1 VYNKLSSV
9 RNSINARAKTLT
21 DVKNILEYLDNV
33 PSSYE
38 NILCNMDEKSVLQIY
53 DLAIDELRRTKD
65 SSSLILISVPD
76 MKKSMVIRIIRVA
89 ISGKQSSLP
98 LSDLVNAFSVGELI
112 ERFENAKKFVKEN
125 IYDKL

>member
-9 RNSINARAKTLT
+9 RNSINARAKTLI
-21 DVKNILEYLDNV
+21 DVKNILEYLNDV

-38 NILCNMDEKSVLQIY
+38 NILCGMDEQSVLQIY
-53 DLAIDELRRTKD
+53 DLAIDELNRTNNTV
-65 SSSLILISVPD
+65 SLTLISVNGI
-76 MKKSMVIRIIRVA
+76 KKSMVIRIMRVA

-98 LSDLVNAFSVGELI
+98 LSDLVNAFSVMELI

-125 IYDKL
+125 KYDKL